1 MSIHGAKNLVE
12 KSKKYVVVIEGKEY
26 YSTLHVMDKTYVP
39 PYNGEDMQK
48 VAPKYKSQAYF
59 EALEQQK
66 KEEAAKSAT
75 PSHIIVEKNG
85 KEYEN
90 SLQFMNRSVP
100 QPVKDKYV
108 NEEEMS
114 R

>member
-12 KSKKYVVVIEGKEY
+12 KSKKNVVVIDGKEY
-26 YSTLHVMDKTYVP
+26 YSTLHVLDRRYVP

-66 KEEAAKSAT
+66 KEKTAQVKAQ
-75 PSHIIVEKNG
+75 SHVIVERDG
-85 KEYEN
+85 KKYEN

-100 QPVKDKYV
+100 LPVKDKYV
-108 NEEEMS
+108 KEDEMT

>member
-12 KSKKYVVVIEGKEY
+12 KSKKDVVVIDGKEY
-26 YSTLHVMDKTYVP
+26 YSTLHIMDRPYIP

-59 EALEQQK
+59 EALEQQEK
-66 KEEAAKSAT
+66 AAKSE
-75 PSHIIVEKNG
+75 PQSHVIVKKDG

-100 QPVKDKYV
+100 QPVKDRYV